1 MIMQESGEMYLETI
15 YRLSQSLPVVRSID
29 VSEYIGY
36 SKPSVSRA
44 IGILKKQEYIT
55 VDKLG
60 AITLTDK
67 GRERAQYIFERHK
80 CLTKIFTLLG
90 VNAETAAEDACKAEH
105 ILSEQT
111 LEKIR
116 EYALL
121 HDAEST
127 LTEFLRLRALKRTR
141 HGGEVILAD
150 WLEVWLRDFICPNRE
165 KTTVHGYENIIRLHL
180 VPALGEVKLPELQ
193 PAQLQRY
200 YAELLEKGLSHN
212 TVRKHHVLLHTAL
225 EAAVRQ
231 GLLREN
237 VTRYVTPPAK
247 VLPSHRYY
255 DPAQLRELFCRCAGT
270 EIEPAVKL
278 AGYLGLRR
286 SEICG
291 LKWRCVD
298 LDAKIVTVREVRTSV
313 GGTFIEKKPK
323 SYSSVRRLCYD
334 GVSDLEK
341 LLTRLHDE
349 WERGQ
354 RERGTGFNPE
364 GYVAVTE
371 QGKPWDPNGLGR
383 RVAAFV
389 EENALPSISL
399 HGLRHSFASVANSRS
414 VPMFTISK
422 ALGHSSTS
430 ITSEVYT
437 HLFDETVQDV
447 VNVVAKAI
455 GTRA

>member
-1 MIMQESGEMYLETI
+1 MRKSIKRNLAYDDQKDLYYVTMHYGMRPDGS
-15 YRLSQSLPVVRSID
+15 RDRCVR
-29 VSEYIGY
+29 
-36 SKPSVSRA
+36 
-44 IGILKKQEYIT
+44 T
-55 VDKLG
+55 
-60 AITLTDK
+60 
-67 GRERAQYIFERHK
+67 FH
-80 CLTKIFTLLG
+80 CL
-90 VNAETAAEDACKAEH
+90 D
-105 ILSEQT
+105 
-111 LEKIR
+111 
-116 EYALL
+116 
-121 HDAEST
+121 DAEST

-291 LKWRCVD
+291 LKWRNVD
-298 LDAKIVTVREVRTSV
+298 LKRGVLKICEVRTAVS
-313 GGTFIEKKPK
+313 GRALEKAPK
-323 SYSSVRRLCYD
+323 SYASERRLAF
-334 GVSDLEK
+334 GGNEDLES
-341 LLTRLHDE
+341 LLKRLHRD
-349 WERGQ
+349 WERRRKQ
-354 RERGTGFNPE
+354 
-364 GYVAVTE
+364 
-371 QGKPWDPNGLGR
+371 DP
-383 RVAAFV
+383 
-389 EENALPSISL
+389 
-399 HGLRHSFASVANSRS
+399 
-414 VPMFTISK
+414 
-422 ALGHSSTS
+422 
-430 ITSEVYT
+430 
-437 HLFDETVQDV
+437 
-447 VNVVAKAI
+447 
-455 GTRA
+455 

>member
-1 MIMQESGEMYLETI
+1 MRKSIKRNLAYDDQKDLYYVTMHYGMRPDGS
-15 YRLSQSLPVVRSID
+15 RDRCVRTF
-29 VSEYIGY
+29 
-36 SKPSVSRA
+36 R
-44 IGILKKQEYIT
+44 
-55 VDKLG
+55 
-60 AITLTDK
+60 
-67 GRERAQYIFERHK
+67 
-80 CLTKIFTLLG
+80 CL
-90 VNAETAAEDACKAEH
+90 D
-105 ILSEQT
+105 
-111 LEKIR
+111 
-116 EYALL
+116 
-121 HDAEST
+121 DAEST
-127 LTEFLRLRALKRTR
+127 LAEFLRLRALRRTR
-141 HGGEVILAD
+141 RGGEVLLAD
-150 WLEVWLRDFICPNRE
+150 WLEVWLRDFIYPNRE

-237 VTRYVTPPAK
+237 VTRCVTPPSK

-255 DPAQLRELFCRCAGT
+255 DPAQLRELFERCAGT
-270 EIEPAVKL
+270 KVEAAIKL

-298 LDAKIVTVREVRTSV
+298 LEAKIVTVREVRTSV
-313 GGTFIEKKPK
+313 GGTSIEKKPK
-323 SYSSVRRLCYD
+323 SYSSVRRLCYA
-334 GVSDLEK
+334 GVRDLEE
-341 LLTRLHDE
+341 LFERLYAA
-349 WERGQ
+349 WERG
-354 RERGTGFNPE
+354 GDNPE
-364 GYVAVTE
+364 GYVVVTE
-371 QGKPWDPNGLGR
+371 QGRPWAPNSLGR
-383 RVAAFV
+383 RVAAFIA
-389 EENALPSISL
+389 ENGLPPISL

-437 HLFDETVQDV
+437 HLFDETVRDV
-447 VNVVAKAI
+447 VSVVANAI
-455 GTRA
+455 VQRP

>member
-1 MIMQESGEMYLETI
+1 MRKSIKRNLAYDDQKDLYYVTMHYGMRPDGS
-15 YRLSQSLPVVRSID
+15 RDRCVR
-29 VSEYIGY
+29 
-36 SKPSVSRA
+36 
-44 IGILKKQEYIT
+44 T
-55 VDKLG
+55 
-60 AITLTDK
+60 
-67 GRERAQYIFERHK
+67 FH
-80 CLTKIFTLLG
+80 CL
-90 VNAETAAEDACKAEH
+90 D
-105 ILSEQT
+105 
-111 LEKIR
+111 
-116 EYALL
+116 
-121 HDAEST
+121 DAEST

-255 DPAQLRELFCRCAGT
+255 DPAQLHELFCRCAGT

-354 RERGTGFNPE
+354 RARGTGFNPE
-364 GYVAVTE
+364 G
-371 QGKPWDPNGLGR
+371 
-383 RVAAFV
+383 
-389 EENALPSISL
+389 
-399 HGLRHSFASVANSRS
+399 
-414 VPMFTISK
+414 
-422 ALGHSSTS
+422 
-430 ITSEVYT
+430 
-437 HLFDETVQDV
+437 
-447 VNVVAKAI
+447 
-455 GTRA
+455 